1 VTQKSVEL
9 LIGKLVTDESL
20 RHRFNE
26 NPLATIEELKVL
38 GLEFTTV
45 ELEAIRSIKPGPCEM
60 LARPLDPRIKKLP
73 MGSGGRKARP

>member
-20 RHRFNE
+20 RRHFNE
-26 NPLATIEELKVL
+26 KQLAAIEELRVL

-45 ELEAIRSIKPGPCEM
+45 ELEAIRSIEPGPCEL
-60 LARPLDPRIKKLP
+60 LARHLDPRIKKLP
-73 MGSGGRKARP
+73 MGSGRQRL